1 MITLKKIERALK
13 KAGIKTNKY
22 INRWEWLKLRESK
35 ENFREDFLFNLVKEL
50 VFEHVQN
57 WDFAN
62 DYAEECFE
70 YGFSDTWFKDF
81 EWKVKDAYRMW
92 TDKELR

>member
-22 INRWEWLKLRESK
+22 INRYEWLKLRETE

-62 DYAEECFE
+62 DYAEECCE
-70 YGFSDTWFKDF
+70 YSFSDTWFNDF

-92 TDKELR
+92 TDEELR